1 MSQAQTILI
10 LGAMDEEIALLTQSL
25 NSPLEETV
33 QHLTCHRG
41 EYAGQQLIIAR
52 CGIGKVASA
61 LAVGVLVN
69 AYRPDIVINTGS
81 SGGYDKRL
89 NVGDI
94 VVADELV
101 QFDVDLTNFGYVH
114 GQPAGMPARF
124 TCDSDLV
131 KSAIQC
137 ASHLTDINAFS
148 GLVGTSEKFICEAAD
163 TQRISELFPDITAV
177 EMEGAAIAQ
186 ACHMLNTRCL
196 VIRCVSDLANEES
209 THTFEEYL
217 DKAAKNSAS
226 LVMKLVTSL

>member
-1 MSQAQTILI
+1 MSQPQTILI

-25 NSPLEETV
+25 SSPVEETV

-69 AYRPDIVINTGS
+69 AYQPDIVINTGS
-81 SGGYDKRL
+81 SGGYDARL

-94 VVADELV
+94 VVANELV
-101 QFDVDLTNFGYVH
+101 QFDVDLTNFGYAH

-131 KSAIQC
+131 ASAIQC
-137 ASHLTDINAFS
+137 ASQFKNIQALS
-148 GLVGTSEKFICEAAD
+148 GLIGTSDKFICEAAD

-196 VIRCVSDLANEES
+196 VIRCVSDLANEAS
-209 THTFEEYL
+209 TTTFEEYL
-217 DKAAKNSAS
+217 DKAAKHSAN
-226 LVMKLVTSL
+226 LVMALVKSL